1 MARERPILI
10 VICACAIAKT
20 LRWCMICSSPI
31 AQVIRILAHAGGHG
45 PCVQCQA
52 HLVYRVDGW
61 IARPRTRSWCW
72 TGSMHHTIL
81 VPSPFSPPSTNGKRG
96 LAPSP
101 FFLRS
106 DWWKHV
112 RRGGWCHGVGRVAS
126 TTTFAANMRA
136 MRRIHALLVLL
147 WVFLAIHGP
156 FGMAMDGR
164 QAAEAMEENPEELLQ
179 WALNHSDTEAL
190 KKMAE
195 DARLGKEDAVRR
207 IREIRETM
215 EYLSK
220 QVPSDAEEMR
230 QFVEIL
236 ENETL
241 DVQTKTE
248 ALEGLQFLLESID
261 NANDLPKLGG
271 VEALNNMLEQ
281 EDVKLR
287 SHAAHALG
295 IAAANNPKFQLTMV
309 DRRPG
314 ILRTLMEMTKM
325 EDRGLHKKGLYAL
338 SALVRNVEEVQELF
352 YAQGGLEFL
361 ATLVDDT
368 SKGDQIQIRAL
379 QLFSDLL
386 AQPGRKEDISEAM
399 HSSSASMVCP
409 SVELLSRADIAK
421 IDDILRVI
429 HTIVQKNDKKMLLD
443 SGNKC
448 NAGEVLGK
456 TYEKVAA
463 DAGKLRSMEYD
474 HELREGAD
482 EESGVQ
488 FLDDL
493 AAQLRELATFFSFKG
508 REQEL

>member
-1 MARERPILI
+1 MLSRRHSVDVCPIFLPL
-10 VICACAIAKT
+10 
-20 LRWCMICSSPI
+20 LRWTVFPST
-31 AQVIRILAHAGGHG
+31 QVDMDHAFTSKHITS
-45 PCVQCQA
+45 A
-52 HLVYRVDGW
+52 LVVGWRWLVCNTTHTLLVVDLFH
-61 IARPRTRSWCW
+61 APHDSRLHP
-72 TGSMHHTIL
+72 
-81 VPSPFSPPSTNGKRG
+81 PSPRSTNGKHG
-96 LAPSP
+96 LTPRRFSCPLIGGSTSGGADGATVSIVSFSRPTS
-101 FFLRS
+101 R
-106 DWWKHV
+106 WK
-112 RRGGWCHGVGRVAS
+112 
-126 TTTFAANMRA
+126 MRA
-136 MRRIHALLVLL
+136 MRRIHVLLALL
-147 WVFLAIHGP
+147 WMFFAIHGP
-156 FGMAMDGR
+156 RGMAMDGR

-207 IREIRETM
+207 IQDIRETM

-241 DVQTKTE
+241 DVQTKTD

-261 NANDLPKLGG
+261 NANDFPKLGG
-271 VEALNNMLEQ
+271 VEALHSMLQ
-281 EDVKLR
+281 EDDVKVR

-295 IAAANNPKFQLTMV
+295 IAAANNPKFQLTMI
-309 DRRPG
+309 DRRPT

-325 EDRGLHKKGLYAL
+325 EDRALHKKGLYAL
-338 SALVRNVEEVQELF
+338 SALVRNVDEVQELF

-361 ATLVDDT
+361 ETLVDDT

-386 AQPGRKEDISEAM
+386 AQSGKKEHISEAM
-399 HSSSASMVCP
+399 HSSSVNMVCP
-409 SVELLSRADIAK
+409 SIELLSRADVAK
-421 IDDILRVI
+421 IDDILRVVHSI
-429 HTIVQKNDKKMLLD
+429 IEKNDKRMVLD
-443 SGNKC
+443 SGNRC
-448 NAGEVLGK
+448 NAGEVVGK
-456 TYEKVAA
+456 AYEKVAA

-474 HELREGAD
+474 HELREGAE

-493 AAQLRELATFFSFKG
+493 AAQLRELAALFSFKG

>member
-1 MARERPILI
+1 
-10 VICACAIAKT
+10 
-20 LRWCMICSSPI
+20 
-31 AQVIRILAHAGGHG
+31 
-45 PCVQCQA
+45 
-52 HLVYRVDGW
+52 
-61 IARPRTRSWCW
+61 
-72 TGSMHHTIL
+72 
-81 VPSPFSPPSTNGKRG
+81 
-96 LAPSP
+96 
-101 FFLRS
+101 
-106 DWWKHV
+106 
-112 RRGGWCHGVGRVAS
+112 
-126 TTTFAANMRA
+126 
-136 MRRIHALLVLL
+136 
-147 WVFLAIHGP
+147 
-156 FGMAMDGR
+156 MAMDGR

-207 IREIRETM
+207 IQEIRETM

-236 ENETL
+236 ESETL

-295 IAAANNPKFQLTMV
+295 IAAANNPKFQLTMI
-309 DRRPG
+309 DRRPEV
-314 ILRTLMEMTKM
+314 LRTLMELTKM

-352 YAQGGLEFL
+352 YAQGGLDFL
-361 ATLVDDT
+361 ETLVDDT
-368 SKGDQIQIRAL
+368 SKGDQIRIRAL

-386 AQPGRKEDISEAM
+386 AQSGKKEDISEAM
-399 HSSSASMVCP
+399 HSSSANMVCP
-409 SVELLSRADIAK
+409 SVELLSQADIAK

-429 HTIVQKNDKKMLLD
+429 HAIVQKNDKRMLLD

-448 NAGEVLGK
+448 SVGEVLGK

>member
-1 MARERPILI
+1 MRTMPSPSRLP
-10 VICACAIAKT
+10 CG
-20 LRWCMICSSPI
+20 WMDCSTTHT
-31 AQVIRILAHAGGHG
+31 Q
-45 PCVQCQA
+45 
-52 HLVYRVDGW
+52 LVLDWFHV
-61 IARPRTRSWCW
+61 
-72 TGSMHHTIL
+72 HTIL
-81 VPSPFSPPSTNGKRG
+81 VPSPFPPPSTNGKRG
-96 LAPSP
+96 LAPPP
-101 FFLRS
+101 FFLPS

-112 RRGGWCHGVGRVAS
+112 RRGGWCHGVDRVAS
-126 TTTFAANMRA
+126 TTTFAADMRA
-136 MRRIHALLVLL
+136 MRRIHALLVLI

-156 FGMAMDGR
+156 RGMAMDGR

-207 IREIRETM
+207 IQEIGETV

-271 VEALNNMLEQ
+271 VEALNNVLEQ

-361 ATLVDDT
+361 ETLVDDT

-386 AQPGRKEDISEAM
+386 AQSGKNEDIPEAM

-429 HTIVQKNDKKMLLD
+429 HTIVQKNDKRMLLD

-448 NAGEVLGK
+448 NAGEVLRK

-493 AAQLRELATFFSFKG
+493 AAQLRKLATFYSFKG